1 LIHAELEKSCQ
12 RPIYLCGESFGGCLA
27 MQVATQS
34 PQLFK
39 RIILINPASSF
50 QQHSFFGWISQF
62 TPFVPSSLFNMGALG
77 LLPFLA
83 SLPRISQSERLILL
97 TAMRSIPAETIN
109 SRLSLL
115 RNFQVEKKDL
125 QQLTQ
130 PVLLIGSGSDLL
142 LPSVREIAKLA
153 DILPNTRTFILP
165 NSGHACLLEKDVNL
179 YQILKNQDFLEVNL
193 NTSKITTSTVGS
205 INNQY

>member
-1 LIHAELEKSCQ
+1 
-12 RPIYLCGESFGGCLA
+12 
-27 MQVATQS
+27 
-34 PQLFK
+34 
-39 RIILINPASSF
+39 
-50 QQHSFFGWISQF
+50 
-62 TPFVPSSLFNMGALG
+62 
-77 LLPFLA
+77 
-83 SLPRISQSERLILL
+83 
-97 TAMRSIPAETIN
+97 MRSIPAETIN